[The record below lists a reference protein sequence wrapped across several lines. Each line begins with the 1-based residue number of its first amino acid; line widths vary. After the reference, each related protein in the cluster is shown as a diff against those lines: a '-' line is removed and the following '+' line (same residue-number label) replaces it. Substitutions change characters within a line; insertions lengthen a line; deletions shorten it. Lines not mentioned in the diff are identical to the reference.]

1 LSVACGRFWRLHGYI
16 TEGRMR
22 LSTILPKPGAQ
33 KRTATRAQGL
43 TFLANYMYLQSD
55 YPAMHPV
62 TDAAISIWR
71 ELGSKGLRGAA
82 YTLDLLGEL
91 ATEEGDYEGAPV
103 YFQEALEIYEKLNDV
118 RGIGQIHMQF
128 GWAAIRTGDLSQ
140 AEHHLQEFLKLAQ
153 QVGDKSGLAF
163 AFSGLGEAAVRRGD
177 YSSAISYLEQGLALN
192 RERGDKWGTA
202 TLLGSL
208 GWVAMKQ
215 QDFRQMKIYLEE
227 SLSIRVEI
235 SDKGGTAWCLEKL
248 AEAKYDQTD
257 FPKAAQIFGFAESLR
272 ASVGSVIDPV
282 DQPEYQR
289 IILGLQSVLGM
300 DAFTA
305 AWAEGKSM
313 RLDDVIELA
322 LSEPVVES
330 VLTEKEKFGGLTE
343 REREVAVLIAEGK
356 SNREI
361 SQAMTVGVK
370 TIETYVTR
378 ILKKLNFDSRV
389 QIATWAVEK
398 GLK

>member
-1 LSVACGRFWRLHGYI
+1 
-16 TEGRMR
+16 
-22 LSTILPKPGAQ
+22 
-33 KRTATRAQGL
+33 
-43 TFLANYMYLQSD
+43 
-55 YPAMHPV
+55 
-62 TDAAISIWR
+62 
-71 ELGSKGLRGAA
+71 
-82 YTLDLLGEL
+82 
-91 ATEEGDYEGAPV
+91 
-103 YFQEALEIYEKLNDV
+103 
-118 RGIGQIHMQF
+118 
-128 GWAAIRTGDLSQ
+128 
-140 AEHHLQEFLKLAQ
+140 
-153 QVGDKSGLAF
+153 
-163 AFSGLGEAAVRRGD
+163 
-177 YSSAISYLEQGLALN
+177 
-192 RERGDKWGTA
+192 
-202 TLLGSL
+202 
-208 GWVAMKQ
+208 
-215 QDFRQMKIYLEE
+215 
-227 SLSIRVEI
+227 
-235 SDKGGTAWCLEKL
+235 LEKL